1 MAKFIFVTGGVLS
14 GIGKGVSVASVANL
28 LKSCGYSVYILKLD
42 PYLNVDPGVLSPYE
56 HGEVF
61 VTADGGET
69 DLDLG
74 HYERFVAQNFSKDSN
89 HTSGKIL
96 LSIIEKERRGFY
108 QGKTVQIIPHVIDEI
123 ILRIKNVAKKYKTD
137 FVLVEIGGTV
147 GDMESNPFYFAASQ
161 MASESNFKDVFFI
174 HTTYIPFLNASGEFK
189 TKPAQF
195 SIAKLNSRGIRANA
209 IFLRLENDK
218 IDEKIAKK
226 VAKSAFLSLEN
237 IIIIP
242 NLQNI
247 YQLPLLLEK
256 TALLKSIFLHFQLE
270 FRQPKLEKWKEFTNL
285 LLKKWEKTVR
295 IGALGKYTEFLDAY
309 KSILEAFKI
318 CAAHQK
324 VNLELEFVDTADK
337 NFSLARLK
345 NFQGII
351 ILPGFGFR
359 GFENKVE
366 AAIFTYQNNIPTIGI
381 CLGMQ
386 VMTVAMARLNGIKNA
401 HSAEFLA
408 EKPDQ
413 ISVLDYNQQEGS
425 KLQIGGTL
433 RLGEYQVIFAKN
445 SKIAKI
451 YGKNSAFERHR
462 HRFEV
467 VKKYSA
473 KIENTD
479 FIFSGKDAKTDL
491 IEVCESKSHIFYIGV
506 QYHPEFITRPLDP
519 HPLFNSFI
527 AAIIENVY

>member
-1 MAKFIFVTGGVLS
+1 MTKFIFVTGGVLS

-96 LSIIEKERRGFY
+96 LSIIEKERKGFY

-123 ILRIKNVAKKYKTD
+123 ILRIKNVANKYQSD

-161 MASESNFKDVFFI
+161 MAAESNFKNVFFI
-174 HTTYIPFLNASGEFK
+174 HTTYIPYLFASGEFK

-209 IFLRLENDK
+209 IFLRLEN
-218 IDEKIAKK
+218 EKMEEHVAKK
-226 VAKSAFLSLEN
+226 VAKSAFLPLEN

-242 NLQNI
+242 NLNNI

-256 TALLKSIFLHFQLE
+256 TNLLNSIFSHFQLE
-270 FRQPKLEKWKEFTNL
+270 FRQPKLEKWREFTKL
-285 LLKKWEKTVR
+285 LLKKWDKTLK
-295 IGALGKYTEFLDAY
+295 IAALGKYTQFLDAY

-318 CAAHQK
+318 SAAYQK
-324 VNLELEFVDTADK
+324 INLELEFFDTAKQD
-337 NFSLARLK
+337 FSVEILK

-366 AAIFTYQNNIPTIGI
+366 AAIFSYQNNIPTIGI

-386 VMTVAMARLNGIKNA
+386 AMTVAIARLNGIKNA

-413 ISVLDYNQQEGS
+413 ISVLDYNKTDGS

-433 RLGEYQVIFAKN
+433 RLGEYKVIFAEN

-451 YGKNSAFERHR
+451 YGKSFAFERHR

-467 VKKYSA
+467 VKKYLD
-473 KIENTD
+473 KLENSD
-479 FIFSGKDAKTDL
+479 FSFSGRDSITDL

-506 QYHPEFITRPLDP
+506 QYHPEFVARPLDP
-519 HPLFNSFI
+519 HPLFNSFLK
-527 AAIIENVY
+527 AIIEKVD

>member
-1 MAKFIFVTGGVLS
+1 MPKYIFVSGGVLS

-28 LKSCGYSVYILKLD
+28 LKNCGYSVYILKLD

-74 HYERFVAQNFSKDSN
+74 HYERFVGQNFSKDSN

-96 LSIIEKERRGFY
+96 LSIIKKERKGFY

-123 ILRIKNVAKKYKTD
+123 ISRIKSVGNKYQSD
-137 FVLVEIGGTV
+137 FILVEIGGTV
-147 GDMESNPFYFAASQ
+147 GDMESNPFFFAASQ
-161 MASESNFKDVFFI
+161 MAAESNFKNVFFI
-174 HTTYIPFLNASGEFK
+174 HTTYIPFLNASNEFK

-195 SIAKLNSRGIRANA
+195 SIAELNSRGIRANA
-209 IFLRLENDK
+209 IFLRLEHDQ
-218 IDEKIAKK
+218 IDDHVAKK
-226 VAKSAFLSLEN
+226 VAKSAFLPLEN
-237 IIIIP
+237 IIVIP
-242 NLQNI
+242 NLKNI

-256 TALLKSIFLHFQLE
+256 SNLLNAIFSHFELE
-270 FRQPKLEKWKEFTNL
+270 HRQPKLDKWRDFTNL
-285 LLKKWEKTVR
+285 LLKKWDKTIK
-295 IGALGKYTEFLDAY
+295 IGALGKYTQFLDAY
-309 KSILEAFKI
+309 KSILEALKI
-318 CAAHQK
+318 TAAYQK
-324 VNLELEFVDTADK
+324 VNLELEFINTADL
-337 NFSLARLK
+337 NFSTSQLK
-345 NFQGII
+345 NFDGII

-366 AAIFTYQNNIPTIGI
+366 SAIFTYQNNIPTFGI

-386 VMTVAMARLNGIKNA
+386 AMTVAIARLNGIKNA

-408 EKPDQ
+408 EKPNQ
-413 ISVLDYNQQEGS
+413 TSVLDYNKIDGS

-433 RLGEYQVIFAKN
+433 RLGEYKVVFAQN
-445 SKIAKI
+445 SKIAQI
-451 YGKNSAFERHR
+451 YGTSFAYERHR

-467 VKKYSA
+467 VQKYVDQL
-473 KIENTD
+473 ENSD
-479 FIFSGKDAKTDL
+479 FSFTGRDSVSNL

-506 QYHPEFITRPLDP
+506 QYHPEFVTRPLES
-519 HPLFNSFI
+519 HPLFNSFFET
-527 AAIIENVY
+527 IIKNKY

>member
-74 HYERFVAQNFSKDSN
+74 HYERFVDQNFSKDSN

-96 LSIIEKERRGFY
+96 LSIIEKERKGFY

-123 ILRIKNVAKKYKTD
+123 IFRIKKVAKKYQSD

-161 MASESNFKDVFFI
+161 MAAESSFKDVFFI
-174 HTTYIPFLNASGEFK
+174 HTTYIPFLSASGEFK

-209 IFLRLENDK
+209 IFLRLESEK
-218 IDEKIAKK
+218 VEIKIAQK
-226 VAKSAFLSLEN
+226 VAKSAFLALEN
-237 IIIIP
+237 IITIP
-242 NLQNI
+242 NLENI
-247 YQLPLLLEK
+247 YQLPLLLEQ
-256 TALLKSIFLHFQLE
+256 TDLLKSIFSHFQLE
-270 FRQPKLEKWKEFTNL
+270 LRQPKLEKWKEFTAL
-285 LLKKWEKTVR
+285 LLKKWEKTLK
-295 IGALGKYTEFLDAY
+295 IAALGKYTQFLDAY
-309 KSILEAFKI
+309 KSIIEAFKI
-318 CAAHQK
+318 SAAHQK
-324 VNLELEFVDTADK
+324 VNLELKFIDTTEENFRVDK
-337 NFSLARLK
+337 LK
-345 NFQGII
+345 NFHGII

-359 GFENKVE
+359 GFEKKVE
-366 AAIFTYQNNIPTIGI
+366 AATFTYKNNIPTIGI

-386 VMTVAMARLNGIKNA
+386 VMTIALARLNGIKNA

-413 ISVLDYNQQEGS
+413 TSVLDYNQIDGS

-433 RLGEYQVIFAKN
+433 RLGNHQVLFAKN

-467 VKKYSA
+467 VKKYLN
-473 KIENTD
+473 KLENQD
-479 FIFSGKDAKTDL
+479 FIFSARDAKTDL
-491 IEVCESKSHIFYIGV
+491 IEVCESKTHIFYIGV
-506 QYHPEFITRPLDP
+506 QYHPEFITRPLNP
-519 HPLFNSFI
+519 HPLFNSFLST
-527 AAIIENVY
+527 IIENIS